1 MEGFSGGEVV
11 PRTSE
16 IEFFVAFALLAGC
29 TIVNAVLI
37 GYMAS
42 YAEELTKDS
51 TEFQG
56 KLNRANSAMINLELE
71 RLMCNIFSKVE
82 VCEIPHDC
90 EFCNI

>member
-1 MEGFSGGEVV
+1 MV

-16 IEFFVAFALLAGC
+16 IEFFVAFSLLAAC

-51 TEFQG
+51 TEFQA
-56 KLNRANSAMINLELE
+56 KLN
-71 RLMCNIFSKVE
+71 
-82 VCEIPHDC
+82 
-90 EFCNI
+90 